1 MQEMIYLY
9 NIALIILYSM
19 ALAFSI
25 LQMFKKENETRTL
38 FAAIAIYLLFFI
50 LDNLILSMTE
60 VISSFGFAYNQASYG
75 VPIAKTIIFLV
86 NNTCQLWIVT
96 KIRHTK
102 MTYLQYALVL
112 LNFVWMLIPLSEPS
126 AFRTFL
132 YYLPNQLLLIYTGY
146 LAYQG
151 LSQANLSTVA
161 QHYLKT

>member
-126 AFRTFL
+126 T
-132 YYLPNQLLLIYTGY
+132 I
-146 LAYQG
+146 
-151 LSQANLSTVA
+151 
-161 QHYLKT
+161 